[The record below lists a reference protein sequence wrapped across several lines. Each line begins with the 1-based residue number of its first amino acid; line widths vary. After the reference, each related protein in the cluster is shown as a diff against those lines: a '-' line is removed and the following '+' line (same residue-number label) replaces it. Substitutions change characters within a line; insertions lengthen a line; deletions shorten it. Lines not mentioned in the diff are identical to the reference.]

1 MLYLFVFLH
10 QTSRMSIA
18 AAVFPIA
25 NSHTKPTVGDYKFSA
40 VGIDH
45 LGWLVCDGRSVNV
58 SDFQFLFDVI
68 GYSFGGSN
76 DVFTL
81 PNPAGRVPGSVGSGA
96 GLTTRLLGDSV
107 GEERHT
113 LTVAELA
120 SHNHGITDP
129 GHRHNITDPGHSHSY
144 FNQPYTVNPATSLT
158 TTDVADN
165 VNVNQTTGTSVTG
178 ISVNIST
185 TGITVNNNGSN
196 APHNNMQP
204 TLFIGN
210 VFIYSGKP
218 NVGATPFTTGYYALP
233 PTSIRAENVF

>member
-1 MLYLFVFLH
+1 
-10 QTSRMSIA
+10 MSIP

-25 NSHTKPTVGDYKFSA
+25 NSHGKPTVGDYKFSA

-58 SDFQFLFDVI
+58 SDFRFLFDVI
-68 GYSFGGSN
+68 GYSFGGAN

-81 PNPAGRVPGSVGSGA
+81 PNPAGRVPGTIGSGA
-96 GLTTRLLGDSV
+96 GLTTRAIGDV
-107 GEERHT
+107 TGTETHT
-113 LTVAELA
+113 LTVGELA
-120 SHNHGITDP
+120 IHNHGITDP
-129 GHRHNITDPGHSHSY
+129 GHIHNITDPGHTHSY
-144 FNQPYTVNPATSLT
+144 FNQPNSHEVAVSLT
-158 TTDVADN
+158 TTETADN
-165 VNVNQTTGTSVTG
+165 VNVNQTTGSSATG

-185 TGITVNNNGSN
+185 TGITINNNGSN

-218 NVGATPFTTGYYALP
+218 NVGAYPFTTGYYAFP
-233 PTSIRAENVF
+233 PTTVRAENVF